1 MCSARAASRANWVPT
16 NLHSMPMVLV
26 FLILSSLAL
35 ISSCFDG
42 SCANCVFV
50 CVVSVV
56 SLKKMIRQ
64 ILATSPTSILVDL
77 EKGAAT
83 KSEMFACSLL

>member
-26 FLILSSLAL
+26 FLILSSWAEKLWNK
-35 ISSCFDG
+35 G
-42 SCANCVFV
+42 SCVNCVFV

-64 ILATSPTSILVDL
+64 SLATSPTSILVDL

-83 KSEMFACSLL
+83 KREMFACSLL